1 MYMVL
6 TVLSIVPLFILAQM
20 GWIVLTEGSELKE
33 RGENQARSTVEIP
46 AMRGSVLDRAG
57 RALAINTARYDV
69 ALDPTIRGFDEKSA
83 MFYRRF
89 AELTG
94 MSESRLRTTV
104 AERYSP
110 QYVMLYRGLDETQR
124 ETVES
129 WDVPGLILSP
139 RFARRYNYGTTA
151 AHVLGHI
158 DTDGTGR
165 SGIELQYDDYLTGK
179 PGWHAVKRDRRG
191 RIKAFVGGT
200 VVKPKHGENVVL
212 TIDLVRQA
220 AMEDELARGIRES
233 GANWGTAIAMDPN
246 TGAIL
251 AMANVP
257 TYNPN
262 HPGRASSDS
271 RRNRSITDQF
281 EPGSTFKLVGA
292 AAAVEQDLVSL
303 ADTVDTGDGWAVF
316 HGYTMKDVKAYGRI
330 SFAEVLSK
338 SSNVGM
344 AKTAT
349 QIDEGV
355 FYQYARNLGFGQPT
369 WIDLPGEVSGTLKK
383 PSVWSR
389 TSLTSMSI
397 GYEVAVTPLQL
408 LAAYSA
414 LANGGLL
421 VEPHVVKE
429 RRSIT
434 GEHLWTQRPDSIRRA
449 LKPETVEALRPAFER
464 TVETGTATGA
474 KIRGLEIAGKTGTA
488 LKVSGGRY
496 SGEQARASFVGFFPA
511 DDPKVA
517 MLVIVGEPE
526 TSMYGGAVAA
536 PIFRNIARRWVGTF
550 PEVVDHIVANADS
563 TAVPAS
569 PDADTPSPE
578 GPTPVET
585 ATAGADADGTEPAVP
600 ARLASA
606 SGDAMPDLT
615 GLTTRDAV
623 HWLQDHGVDVRL
635 YGRGTVRKQSPQ
647 PGQPLPSTAM
657 LTGEERD

>member
-6 TVLSIVPLFILAQM
+6 TLLSIVPLFVLAQM
-20 GWIVLTEGSELKE
+20 GWIMLTEGAELKAQ
-33 RGENQARSTVEIP
+33 GQNQARSTVEIP
-46 AMRGSVLDRAG
+46 AMRGSILDRAG

-69 ALDPTIRGFDEKSA
+69 ALDPTIDGFEEKSG
-83 MFYRRF
+83 MFYERF
-89 AELTG
+89 AALTG
-94 MSESRLRTTV
+94 MSEARLRTTV

-110 QYVMLYRGLDETQR
+110 QYVMLFRGLDETQR

-165 SGIELQYDDYLTGK
+165 SGVELQYDDYLTGE

-200 VVKPKHGENVVL
+200 VVKPEHGQNVVL

-220 AMEDELARGIRES
+220 ALEDELARGVRES
-233 GANWGTAIAMDPN
+233 GARWGTAIAMDPK

-257 TYNPN
+257 TYDPN
-262 HPGRASSDS
+262 HPGRASSDR

-292 AAAVEQDLVSL
+292 AAAVEQGIVSL
-303 ADTVDTGDGWAVF
+303 GDSVETGDGWAVF
-316 HGYTMKDVKAYGRI
+316 HGYTMKDVKAYGTI

-349 QIDEGV
+349 RIDEGI

-369 WIDLPGEVSGTLKK
+369 WVDLPGEVSGTLKK
-383 PSVWSR
+383 PASWSR

-397 GYEVAVTPLQL
+397 GYEVAVTPIQL

-421 VEPHVVKE
+421 VQPHIVKE

-434 GEHLWTQRPDSIRRA
+434 GDLLWSQQPDSIRRA
-449 LKPETVEALRPAFER
+449 LQPSTAEALRPAFEK
-464 TVETGTATGA
+464 TVQTGTATSA
-474 KIRGLEIAGKTGTA
+474 QIRGLDIAGKTGTA
-488 LKVSGGRY
+488 LKVSGGKY
-496 SGEQARASFVGFFPA
+496 SGEQARASFVGYFPA
-511 DDPKVA
+511 NDPQVA
-517 MLVIVGEPE
+517 VLVIVGEPE

-536 PIFRNIARRWVGTF
+536 PIFQNIARRWAGTF
-550 PEVVDHIVANADS
+550 PEVVDHIVARADS
-563 TAVPAS
+563 GATLPAPGAATRTASTAAS
-569 PDADTPSPE
+569 P
-578 GPTPVET
+578 
-585 ATAGADADGTEPAVP
+585 PAVQ
-600 ARLASA
+600 ARLADA
-606 SGDAMPDLT
+606 GADAMPDLT

-623 HWLQDHGVDVRL
+623 HWLHQRGIDVRL
-635 YGRGTVRKQSPQ
+635 FGRGTVQDQSPSA
-647 PGQPLPSTAM
+647 GQPLPSTAM
-657 LTGEERD
+657 ITGE